1 MMSKLQEKMSEK
13 MFALFGGIVK
23 SLSDIEY
30 AIQNDAEYMKKGN
43 SINQAKNDMSQNRP
57 ENLDYSDVER
67 DRLEEYFMYAADKDV
82 AYYANTVKIL
92 KEIEVAMA
100 EYKKALLRED
110 LEKVTEAFQKVAM
123 VLVKEG
129 TGIEVTE
136 EEFLKMQE
144 ETEFASMKK
153 ESVKAAFEANSMLC
167 RVVQEVA
174 HDNNL
179 IRMQELQERMAE
191 IGKSKD
197 KFRKDVA
204 IVIER
209 QNVHFGSGSMNRL
222 WQEYSTIKEA
232 GREVYNN
239 YKKLE
244 LGKAEMEGLG
254 AAIGN
259 LKEFGAKCKATGK
272 ENSTEY
278 TKFEAA
284 LAKYKEAEE
293 KQNFPKSTEE
303 KIALVSELREAT
315 KEYLD
320 AKKGQF
326 RPFPSG
332 YRVGRMAMAQRILD
346 SCDLTL
352 KQLKNVAEIDKQ
364 MEQYKVAIVDKGY
377 TDYDTF
383 YKKVCDKEALYK
395 EKQMAKQSK
404 EAEQYDLSRLFKE
417 PKEAKPIS
425 YDSDLSTLFKE

>member
-1 MMSKLQEKMSEK
+1 MSKLQEKMSEK
-13 MFALFGGIVK
+13 MFVLFGGISK

-30 AIQNDAEYMKKGN
+30 AIQQDAEYMKQGN
-43 SINQAKNDMSQNRP
+43 PNNQAKNEMSRNRP
-57 ENLDYSDVER
+57 ENLDYTDVKRE
-67 DRLEEYFMYAADKDV
+67 RLEEYFMYAADKDV

-352 KQLKNVAEIDKQ
+352 KQLKTVAEIDKQ

>member
-1 MMSKLQEKMSEK
+1 MSKLQEKMSEK
-13 MFALFGGIVK
+13 MFVLFGGISK

-30 AIQNDAEYMKKGN
+30 AIQQDAEYMKQGN
-43 SINQAKNDMSQNRP
+43 PNNQAKNEMSRKRP
-57 ENLDYSDVER
+57 ENLDYTDVKRE
-67 DRLEEYFMYAADKDV
+67 RLEEYFMYAADKDV

-110 LEKVTEAFQKVAM
+110 LEKVTEAFQEVAT

-244 LGKAEMEGLG
+244 LGKAEVEGLG

-259 LKEFGAKCKATGK
+259 LKEFGAKCKAPGK

>member
-1 MMSKLQEKMSEK
+1 MSKLQEKMSEK
-13 MFALFGGIVK
+13 MFALFGGVAK
-23 SLSDIEY
+23 SLTDIEY
-30 AIQNDAEYMKKGN
+30 AIQQDAEYMKQGN
-43 SINQAKNDMSQNRP
+43 PNNQAKNEMSRKRP
-57 ENLDYSDVER
+57 ENLDYTDVKRE
-67 DRLEEYFMYAADKDV
+67 RLEEYFMYAADKDV

-259 LKEFGAKCKATGK
+259 LKEFGAKCKAPGK

-293 KQNFPKSTEE
+293 KQNFPKSAEE

>member
-1 MMSKLQEKMSEK
+1 MSKLQEKMSEK
-13 MFALFGGIVK
+13 MFVLFGGISK

-30 AIQNDAEYMKKGN
+30 AIQQDAEYMKQGN
-43 SINQAKNDMSQNRP
+43 PNNQAKNEMSRKRP
-57 ENLDYSDVER
+57 ENLDYTDVKRE
-67 DRLEEYFMYAADKDV
+67 RLEEYFMYAADKDV

-244 LGKAEMEGLG
+244 LGKAEVEGLG

-259 LKEFGAKCKATGK
+259 LKEFGAKCKAPGK

-377 TDYDTF
+377 TDYNTF

-404 EAEQYDLSRLFKE
+404 EVEQYDLSRLFKE

>member
-1 MMSKLQEKMSEK
+1 MSKLQEKMSEK
-13 MFALFGGIVK
+13 MFVLFGGISK

-30 AIQNDAEYMKKGN
+30 AIQQDAEYMKQGN
-43 SINQAKNDMSQNRP
+43 PNNQAKNEMSRKRP
-57 ENLDYSDVER
+57 ENLDYTDVKRE
-67 DRLEEYFMYAADKDV
+67 RLEEYFMYAADKDV

-110 LEKVTEAFQKVAM
+110 LEKVTEAFQEVAT

-259 LKEFGAKCKATGK
+259 LKEFGAKCKAPGK

-404 EAEQYDLSRLFKE
+404 EAEQNDLSRLFKE

>member
-1 MMSKLQEKMSEK
+1 MSKLQEKMSEK
-13 MFALFGGIVK
+13 MFVLFGGISK

-30 AIQNDAEYMKKGN
+30 AIQQDAEYMKQGN
-43 SINQAKNDMSQNRP
+43 PNNQAKNEMSRKRP
-57 ENLDYSDVER
+57 ENLDYTDVKRE
-67 DRLEEYFMYAADKDV
+67 RLEEYFMYAADKDV

-222 WQEYSTIKEA
+222 WQEYNTIKEA

-259 LKEFGAKCKATGK
+259 LKEFGAKCKAPGK

-395 EKQMAKQSK
+395 GKQMAKQSK

>member
-1 MMSKLQEKMSEK
+1 MSKLQEKMSEK
-13 MFALFGGIVK
+13 MFALFGGVAK
-23 SLSDIEY
+23 SLTDIEY
-30 AIQNDAEYMKKGN
+30 AIQQDAEYMKQGN
-43 SINQAKNDMSQNRP
+43 PNNQAKNEMSRKRP
-57 ENLDYSDVER
+57 ENLDYTDVKRE
-67 DRLEEYFMYAADKDV
+67 RLEEYFMYAADKDV

-191 IGKSKD
+191 IRKSKD

-259 LKEFGAKCKATGK
+259 LKEFGAKCKAPGK

-293 KQNFPKSTEE
+293 KQNFPKSAEE

>member
-1 MMSKLQEKMSEK
+1 MSKLQEKMSEK
-13 MFALFGGIVK
+13 MFVLFGGISK

-30 AIQNDAEYMKKGN
+30 AIQQDAEYMKQGN
-43 SINQAKNDMSQNRP
+43 PNNQAKNEMSRKRP
-57 ENLDYSDVER
+57 ENLDYTDVKRE
-67 DRLEEYFMYAADKDV
+67 RLEEYFMYAADKDV

-136 EEFLKMQE
+136 EEFLKTQE

-259 LKEFGAKCKATGK
+259 LKEFGAKCKAPGK

-293 KQNFPKSTEE
+293 KQNFPKSAEE

-352 KQLKNVAEIDKQ
+352 KQLKTVAEIDKQ

-377 TDYDTF
+377 TDYNTF

>member
-1 MMSKLQEKMSEK
+1 MSKLQEKMSEK
-13 MFALFGGIVK
+13 MFVLFGGISK

-30 AIQNDAEYMKKGN
+30 AIQQDAEYMKQGN
-43 SINQAKNDMSQNRP
+43 PNNQAKNEMSRKRP
-57 ENLDYSDVER
+57 ENLDYTDVKRE
-67 DRLEEYFMYAADKDV
+67 RLEEYFMYAADKDV

-129 TGIEVTE
+129 TAIEVTE

-179 IRMQELQERMAE
+179 IRMQELQVRMAE

>member
-1 MMSKLQEKMSEK
+1 MSKLQEKMSEK
-13 MFALFGGIVK
+13 MFVLFGGISK

-30 AIQNDAEYMKKGN
+30 AIQQDAEYMKQGN
-43 SINQAKNDMSQNRP
+43 PNNQAKNEMSRKRP
-57 ENLDYSDVER
+57 ENLDYTDVKRE
-67 DRLEEYFMYAADKDV
+67 RLEEYFMYAADKDV

-136 EEFLKMQE
+136 EEFLRMQE

-259 LKEFGAKCKATGK
+259 LKEFGAKCKAPGK

>member
-1 MMSKLQEKMSEK
+1 MSKLQEKMSEK
-13 MFALFGGIVK
+13 MFVLFGGISK

-30 AIQNDAEYMKKGN
+30 AIQQDAEYMKQGN
-43 SINQAKNDMSQNRP
+43 PNNQAKNEMSRNRP
-57 ENLDYSDVER
+57 ENLDYTDVKRE
-67 DRLEEYFMYAADKDV
+67 RLEEYFMYAADKDV

-110 LEKVTEAFQKVAM
+110 LEKVTEAFQEVAT

-136 EEFLKMQE
+136 EEFLRMQE

-244 LGKAEMEGLG
+244 LGKAEVEGLG

-259 LKEFGAKCKATGK
+259 LKEFGAKCKAPGK

-383 YKKVCDKEALYK
+383 YKKVCDKEAVYK

-404 EAEQYDLSRLFKE
+404 EVEKYNLSSLFKE
-417 PKEAKPIS
+417 PKEANPNPYNS
-425 YDSDLSTLFKE
+425 ELSSLFKE

>member
-1 MMSKLQEKMSEK
+1 MSKLQEKMSEK
-13 MFALFGGIVK
+13 MFVLFGGISK

-30 AIQNDAEYMKKGN
+30 AIQQDAEYMKQGN
-43 SINQAKNDMSQNRP
+43 PNNQAKNEMSRKRP
-57 ENLDYSDVER
+57 ENLDYTDVKRE
-67 DRLEEYFMYAADKDV
+67 RLEEYFMYAADKDV

-222 WQEYSTIKEA
+222 WQEYNTIKEA

-259 LKEFGAKCKATGK
+259 LKEFGAKCKAPGK

-404 EAEQYDLSRLFKE
+404 EVEKYNLSSLFKE
-417 PKEAKPIS
+417 PREANPNPYNS
-425 YDSDLSTLFKE
+425 ELSSLFKE

>member
-1 MMSKLQEKMSEK
+1 MSKLQEKMSEK
-13 MFALFGGIVK
+13 MFVLFGGISK

-30 AIQNDAEYMKKGN
+30 AIQQDAEYMKQGN
-43 SINQAKNDMSQNRP
+43 PNNQAKNEMSRKRP
-57 ENLDYSDVER
+57 ENLDYTDVKRE
-67 DRLEEYFMYAADKDV
+67 RLEEYFMYAADKDV

-222 WQEYSTIKEA
+222 WQEYNTIKEA

-259 LKEFGAKCKATGK
+259 LKEFGAKCKAPGK

-383 YKKVCDKEALYK
+383 YKKVCDKEAVYK

-404 EAEQYDLSRLFKE
+404 EVEKYNLSSLFKE
-417 PKEAKPIS
+417 PKEANPNPYNS
-425 YDSDLSTLFKE
+425 ELSSLFKE

>member
-1 MMSKLQEKMSEK
+1 MSKLQEKMSEK
-13 MFALFGGIVK
+13 MFVLFGGISK

-30 AIQNDAEYMKKGN
+30 AIQQDAEYMKQGN
-43 SINQAKNDMSQNRP
+43 PNNQAKNEMSQNRP
-57 ENLDYSDVER
+57 ENLDYTDVKRE
-67 DRLEEYFMYAADKDV
+67 RLEEYFMYAADKDV

-110 LEKVTEAFQKVAM
+110 LEKVTEAFQEVAT

-136 EEFLKMQE
+136 EEFLRMQE

-222 WQEYSTIKEA
+222 WQEYNTIKEA

-383 YKKVCDKEALYK
+383 YKKVCDKEAVYK

-404 EAEQYDLSRLFKE
+404 EVEKYNLSSLFKE
-417 PKEAKPIS
+417 PKEANPNPYNS
-425 YDSDLSTLFKE
+425 ELSSLFKE

>member
-1 MMSKLQEKMSEK
+1 MSKLQEKMSEK
-13 MFALFGGIVK
+13 MFVLFGGVAK

-30 AIQNDAEYMKKGN
+30 AIQQDAEYMKQGN
-43 SINQAKNDMSQNRP
+43 PNNQAKNEMSRKRP
-57 ENLDYSDVER
+57 ENLDYTDVKRE
-67 DRLEEYFMYAADKDV
+67 RLEEYFMYAADKDV

-110 LEKVTEAFQKVAM
+110 LEKVTEAFQEVAM

-136 EEFLKMQE
+136 EEFLRMQE

-222 WQEYSTIKEA
+222 WQEYNTIKEA

-244 LGKAEMEGLG
+244 LGKAEVEGLG

-259 LKEFGAKCKATGK
+259 LKEFGAKCKAPGK

-293 KQNFPKSTEE
+293 KQNFPKSAEE

>member
-1 MMSKLQEKMSEK
+1 MSKLQEKMSEK
-13 MFALFGGIVK
+13 MFVLFGGISK

-30 AIQNDAEYMKKGN
+30 AIQQDAEYMKQGN
-43 SINQAKNDMSQNRP
+43 PNNQAKNEMSRKRP
-57 ENLDYSDVER
+57 ENLDYSDVKRE
-67 DRLEEYFMYAADKDV
+67 RLEEYFMYAADKDV

-404 EAEQYDLSRLFKE
+404 EVEKYNLSSLFKE
-417 PKEAKPIS
+417 PKEANPNPYNS
-425 YDSDLSTLFKE
+425 ELSSLFKE

>member
-1 MMSKLQEKMSEK
+1 MSKLQEKMSEK
-13 MFALFGGIVK
+13 MFVLFGGISK

-30 AIQNDAEYMKKGN
+30 AIQQDAEYMKQGN
-43 SINQAKNDMSQNRP
+43 PNNQAKNEMSRKRP
-57 ENLDYSDVER
+57 ENLDYTDVKRE
-67 DRLEEYFMYAADKDV
+67 RLEEYFMYAADKDV

-110 LEKVTEAFQKVAM
+110 LEKVTEAFQEVAT

-259 LKEFGAKCKATGK
+259 LKEFGAKCKAPGK

-352 KQLKNVAEIDKQ
+352 KQLKTVAEIDKQ

-383 YKKVCDKEALYK
+383 YKKVCDKEAVYK

>member
-1 MMSKLQEKMSEK
+1 MSKLQEKMSEK
-13 MFALFGGIVK
+13 MFVLFGGISK

-30 AIQNDAEYMKKGN
+30 AIQQDAEYMKQGN
-43 SINQAKNDMSQNRP
+43 PNNQAKNEMSRNRP
-57 ENLDYSDVER
+57 ENLDYTDVKRE
-67 DRLEEYFMYAADKDV
+67 RLEEYFMYAADKDV

-110 LEKVTEAFQKVAM
+110 LEKVTEAFQEVAT

-136 EEFLKMQE
+136 EEFLRMQE

-222 WQEYSTIKEA
+222 WQEYNTIKEA

-244 LGKAEMEGLG
+244 LGKAEVEGLG

-259 LKEFGAKCKATGK
+259 LKEFGAKCKAPGK

-293 KQNFPKSTEE
+293 KQNFPKSAEE

>member
-1 MMSKLQEKMSEK
+1 MSKLQEKMSEK
-13 MFALFGGIVK
+13 MFVLFGGISK

-30 AIQNDAEYMKKGN
+30 AIQQDAEYMKQGN
-43 SINQAKNDMSQNRP
+43 PNNQAKNEMSRKRP
-57 ENLDYSDVER
+57 ENLDYTDVKRE
-67 DRLEEYFMYAADKDV
+67 RLEEYFMYAADKDV

-383 YKKVCDKEALYK
+383 YKKVCDKEAVYK

-404 EAEQYDLSRLFKE
+404 EVEKYNLSSLFKE
-417 PKEAKPIS
+417 PKEANPNPYNS
-425 YDSDLSTLFKE
+425 ELSSLFKE

>member
-1 MMSKLQEKMSEK
+1 MSKLQEKMSEK
-13 MFALFGGIVK
+13 MFVLFGGISK

-30 AIQNDAEYMKKGN
+30 AIQQDAEYMKQGN
-43 SINQAKNDMSQNRP
+43 PNNQAKNEMSRKRP
-57 ENLDYSDVER
+57 ENLDYTDVKRE
-67 DRLEEYFMYAADKDV
+67 RLEEYFMYAADKDV

-244 LGKAEMEGLG
+244 LGKSEMEGLG

-259 LKEFGAKCKATGK
+259 LKEFGAKCKAPGK

-293 KQNFPKSTEE
+293 KQNFPKSAEE

>member
-1 MMSKLQEKMSEK
+1 MSKLQEKMSEK
-13 MFALFGGIVK
+13 MFVLFGGISK

-30 AIQNDAEYMKKGN
+30 AIQQDAEYMKQGN
-43 SINQAKNDMSQNRP
+43 PNNQAKNEMSRKRP
-57 ENLDYSDVER
+57 ENLDYTDVKRE
-67 DRLEEYFMYAADKDV
+67 RLEEYFMYAADKDV

-110 LEKVTEAFQKVAM
+110 LEKVTEAFQEVAT

-136 EEFLKMQE
+136 EEFLRMQE

-259 LKEFGAKCKATGK
+259 LKEFGAKCKAPGK

>member
-1 MMSKLQEKMSEK
+1 MSKLQEKMSEK
-13 MFALFGGIVK
+13 MFVLFGGISK

-30 AIQNDAEYMKKGN
+30 AIQQDAEYMKQGN
-43 SINQAKNDMSQNRP
+43 PNNQAKNEMSQNRP
-57 ENLDYSDVER
+57 ENLDYTDVKRE
-67 DRLEEYFMYAADKDV
+67 RLEEYFMYAADKDV

-110 LEKVTEAFQKVAM
+110 LEKVTEAFQEVAT

-383 YKKVCDKEALYK
+383 YKKVCDKEAVYK

>member
-1 MMSKLQEKMSEK
+1 MSKLQEKMSEK
-13 MFALFGGIVK
+13 MFVLFGGISK

-30 AIQNDAEYMKKGN
+30 AIQQDAEYMKQGN
-43 SINQAKNDMSQNRP
+43 PNNQAKNEMSQNRP
-57 ENLDYSDVER
+57 ENLDYTDVKRE
-67 DRLEEYFMYAADKDV
+67 RLEEYFMYAADKDV

-222 WQEYSTIKEA
+222 WQEYNTIKEA

-259 LKEFGAKCKATGK
+259 LKEFGAKCKAPGK

>member
-1 MMSKLQEKMSEK
+1 MSKLQEKMSEK
-13 MFALFGGIVK
+13 MFVLFGGISK

-30 AIQNDAEYMKKGN
+30 AIQQDAEYMKQGN
-43 SINQAKNDMSQNRP
+43 PNNQAKNEMSRKRP
-57 ENLDYSDVER
+57 ENLDYTDVKRE
-67 DRLEEYFMYAADKDV
+67 RLEEYFMYAADKDV

-136 EEFLKMQE
+136 EEFLRMQE

-222 WQEYSTIKEA
+222 WQEYNTIKEA

-259 LKEFGAKCKATGK
+259 LKEFGAKCKAPGK

-352 KQLKNVAEIDKQ
+352 KQLKTVAEIDKQ

-377 TDYDTF
+377 TDYNTF

>member
-1 MMSKLQEKMSEK
+1 MSKLQEKMSEK
-13 MFALFGGIVK
+13 MFALFGGIAK

-30 AIQNDAEYMKKGN
+30 AIQQDAEYMKQGN
-43 SINQAKNDMSQNRP
+43 PNNQAKNEMSRKRP
-57 ENLDYSDVER
+57 ENLDYTDVKRE
-67 DRLEEYFMYAADKDV
+67 RLEEYFMYAADKDV

-110 LEKVTEAFQKVAM
+110 LEKVTEAFQEVAT

-136 EEFLKMQE
+136 EEFLRMQE

-244 LGKAEMEGLG
+244 LGKAEVEGLG

-259 LKEFGAKCKATGK
+259 LKEFGAKCKAPGK

>member
-1 MMSKLQEKMSEK
+1 MSKLQEKMSEK
-13 MFALFGGIVK
+13 MFVLFGGISK

-30 AIQNDAEYMKKGN
+30 AIQQDAEYMKQGN
-43 SINQAKNDMSQNRP
+43 PNNQAKNEMSRKRP
-57 ENLDYSDVER
+57 ENLDYTDVKRE
-67 DRLEEYFMYAADKDV
+67 RLEEYFMYAADKDV

-259 LKEFGAKCKATGK
+259 LKEFGAKCKAPGK

>member
-1 MMSKLQEKMSEK
+1 MSKLQEKMSEK
-13 MFALFGGIVK
+13 MFVLFGGISK

-30 AIQNDAEYMKKGN
+30 AIQQDAEYMKQGN
-43 SINQAKNDMSQNRP
+43 PNNQAKNEMSQNRP
-57 ENLDYSDVER
+57 ENLDYTDVKRE
-67 DRLEEYFMYAADKDV
+67 RLEEYFMYAADKDV

-136 EEFLKMQE
+136 EEFLRMQE

>member
-1 MMSKLQEKMSEK
+1 MSKLQEKMSEK
-13 MFALFGGIVK
+13 MFVLFGGISK

-30 AIQNDAEYMKKGN
+30 AIQQDAEYMKQGN
-43 SINQAKNDMSQNRP
+43 PNNQAKNEMSRKRP
-57 ENLDYSDVER
+57 ENLDYTDVKRE
-67 DRLEEYFMYAADKDV
+67 RLEEYFMYAADKDV

-222 WQEYSTIKEA
+222 WQEYNTIKEA

-259 LKEFGAKCKATGK
+259 LKEFGAKCKAPGK

>member
-1 MMSKLQEKMSEK
+1 MSKLQEKMSEK
-13 MFALFGGIVK
+13 MFVLFGGISK

-30 AIQNDAEYMKKGN
+30 AIQQDAEYMKQGN
-43 SINQAKNDMSQNRP
+43 PNNQAKNEMSRNRP
-57 ENLDYSDVER
+57 ENLDYTDVKRE
-67 DRLEEYFMYAADKDV
+67 RLEEYFMYAADKDV

-110 LEKVTEAFQKVAM
+110 LEKVTEAFQEVAT

-136 EEFLKMQE
+136 EEFLRMQE

-222 WQEYSTIKEA
+222 WQEYNTIKEA

-244 LGKAEMEGLG
+244 LGKAEVEGLG

-377 TDYDTF
+377 TDYNTF

>member
-1 MMSKLQEKMSEK
+1 MSKLQEKMSEK
-13 MFALFGGIVK
+13 MFVLFGGISK

-30 AIQNDAEYMKKGN
+30 AIQQDAEYMKQGN
-43 SINQAKNDMSQNRP
+43 PNNQAKNEMSRKRP
-57 ENLDYSDVER
+57 ENLDYTDVKRE
-67 DRLEEYFMYAADKDV
+67 RLEEYFMYAADKDV

-259 LKEFGAKCKATGK
+259 LKEFGAKCKAPGK

-284 LAKYKEAEE
+284 LAKYKEAED

>member
-1 MMSKLQEKMSEK
+1 MSKLQEKMSEK
-13 MFALFGGIVK
+13 MFVLFGGISK

-30 AIQNDAEYMKKGN
+30 AIQQDAEYMKQGN
-43 SINQAKNDMSQNRP
+43 PNNQAKNEMSRKRP
-57 ENLDYSDVER
+57 ENLDYTDVKRE
-67 DRLEEYFMYAADKDV
+67 RLEEYFMYAADKDV

-244 LGKAEMEGLG
+244 LGKAEVEGLG

>member
-1 MMSKLQEKMSEK
+1 MSKLQEKMSEK
-13 MFALFGGIVK
+13 MFVLFGGISK

-43 SINQAKNDMSQNRP
+43 SINQAKNDMSHNRP

>member
-1 MMSKLQEKMSEK
+1 MSKLQEKMSEK
-13 MFALFGGIVK
+13 MFVLFGGISK

-30 AIQNDAEYMKKGN
+30 AIQQDAEYMKQGN
-43 SINQAKNDMSQNRP
+43 PNNQAKNEMSRKRP
-57 ENLDYSDVER
+57 ENLDYTDVKRE
-67 DRLEEYFMYAADKDV
+67 RLEEYFMYAADKDV

-259 LKEFGAKCKATGK
+259 LKEFGAKCKAPGK

-293 KQNFPKSTEE
+293 KQNFPKSAEE

>member
-1 MMSKLQEKMSEK
+1 MSKLQEKMSEK
-13 MFALFGGIVK
+13 MFVLFGGISK

-30 AIQNDAEYMKKGN
+30 AIQQDAEYMKQGN
-43 SINQAKNDMSQNRP
+43 PNNQAKNEMSRKRP
-57 ENLDYSDVER
+57 ENLDYSDVKRE
-67 DRLEEYFMYAADKDV
+67 RLEEYFMYAADKDV

-222 WQEYSTIKEA
+222 WQEYNTIKEA

>member
-1 MMSKLQEKMSEK
+1 MSKLQEKMSEK
-13 MFALFGGIVK
+13 MFVLFGGISK

-30 AIQNDAEYMKKGN
+30 AIQQDAEYMKQGN
-43 SINQAKNDMSQNRP
+43 PNNQAKNEMSRKRP
-57 ENLDYSDVER
+57 ENLDYTDVKRE
-67 DRLEEYFMYAADKDV
+67 RLEEYFMYAADKDV

-110 LEKVTEAFQKVAM
+110 LEKVTEAFQEVAT

-259 LKEFGAKCKATGK
+259 LKEFGAKCKAPGK

-293 KQNFPKSTEE
+293 KQNFPKSAEE

-352 KQLKNVAEIDKQ
+352 KQLKTVAEIDKQ

-377 TDYDTF
+377 TDYNTF

-395 EKQMAKQSK
+395 EKQMTKQSK

>member
-1 MMSKLQEKMSEK
+1 MSKLQEKMSEK
-13 MFALFGGIVK
+13 MFVLFGGISK

-30 AIQNDAEYMKKGN
+30 AIQQDAEYMKQGN
-43 SINQAKNDMSQNRP
+43 SNNQAKNEMSRNRP
-57 ENLDYSDVER
+57 ENLDYTDVKRE
-67 DRLEEYFMYAADKDV
+67 RLEEYFMYAADKDV

-136 EEFLKMQE
+136 EEFLRMQE

-179 IRMQELQERMAE
+179 IRIQELQERMAE

-197 KFRKDVA
+197 KFRKDVLK
-204 IVIER
+204 VIER

-222 WQEYSTIKEA
+222 WQEYNTIKEA

-259 LKEFGAKCKATGK
+259 LKEFGAKCKAPGK

-293 KQNFPKSTEE
+293 KQNFPKSAEE

-352 KQLKNVAEIDKQ
+352 KQLKTVAEIDKQ

-377 TDYDTF
+377 TDYNTF

>member
-1 MMSKLQEKMSEK
+1 MSKIKKKMSEK
-13 MFALFGGIVK
+13 MFVLFGGISK

-30 AIQNDAEYMKKGN
+30 AIQQDAEYMKQGN
-43 SINQAKNDMSQNRP
+43 PNNQAKNEMSRKRP
-57 ENLDYSDVER
+57 ENLDYTDVKRE
-67 DRLEEYFMYAADKDV
+67 RLEEYFMYAADKDV

-136 EEFLKMQE
+136 EEFLRMQE

-244 LGKAEMEGLG
+244 LGKSEMEGLG

-259 LKEFGAKCKATGK
+259 LKEFGAKCKAPGK

-395 EKQMAKQSK
+395 GKQMAKQSK

>member
-1 MMSKLQEKMSEK
+1 MSKLQEKMSEK
-13 MFALFGGIVK
+13 MFVLFGGISK

-30 AIQNDAEYMKKGN
+30 AIQQDAEYMKQGN
-43 SINQAKNDMSQNRP
+43 PNNQAKNEMSRKRP
-57 ENLDYSDVER
+57 ENLDYTDVKRE
-67 DRLEEYFMYAADKDV
+67 RLEEYFMYAADKDV

-179 IRMQELQERMAE
+179 IRIQELQERMAE

-259 LKEFGAKCKATGK
+259 LKEFGAKCKAPGK

-383 YKKVCDKEALYK
+383 YKKVCDKEAVYK

-404 EAEQYDLSRLFKE
+404 EVEKYNLSSLFKE